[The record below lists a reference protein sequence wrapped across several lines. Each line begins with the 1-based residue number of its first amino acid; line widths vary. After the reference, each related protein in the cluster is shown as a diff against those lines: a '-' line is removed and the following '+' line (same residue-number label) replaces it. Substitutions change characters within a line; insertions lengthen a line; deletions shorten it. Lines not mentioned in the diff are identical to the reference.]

1 MYLIDRSDR
10 SQHAGIIGK
19 SNVLVQESSV
29 SSTDISSA
37 TRKNTNIYDTT
48 RLD

>member
-1 MYLIDRSDR
+1 MYLIDRS
-10 SQHAGIIGK
+10 QHVGIIGK